1 MQACARRDRV
11 RFRGHADLERLDPGI
26 ANARAV
32 AVK

>member
-1 MQACARRDRV
+1 V